1 MGTFQRS
8 ITVLFAIGLKL
19 YLRLE
24 VDASYIPTQY
34 PMNGNQD
41 TTKIFSV
48 TLTWLSHFKAR
59 LSRQFQ
65 VPKIRSVKAVYNTT
79 SPSSFDKGFSLPCV
93 VFSRS
98 YLQHLDWFLF
108 LQVLR
113 RFNSLRS
120 LSLRSRWEVSFRY
133 LRFKDC
139 MRLAG
144 AFCGLPH
151 PSSAFEPSHPP
162 NSVGFSL
169 CTVSWISTNSS
180 KNFI

>member
-24 VDASYIPTQY
+24 VVASQIPARYPASSTQETARIY
-34 PMNGNQD
+34 
-41 TTKIFSV
+41 SV
-48 TLTWLSHFKAR
+48 VLTWLSHFKAC
-59 LSRQFQ
+59 LSRQLQ
-65 VPKIRSVKAVYNTT
+65 VPEIRSVKAVFNTT
-79 SPSSFDKGFSLPCV
+79 SSLSFNKEFSLPCA

-98 YLQHLDWFLF
+98 YSQHLNWFLF

-120 LSLRSRWEVSFRY
+120 PSLRSRWEVSFGD
-133 LRFKDC
+133 LWFKDC
-139 MRLAG
+139 MRLAR

-162 NSVGFSL
+162 NSLGFSL
-169 CTVSWISTNSS
+169 CTVS
-180 KNFI
+180 